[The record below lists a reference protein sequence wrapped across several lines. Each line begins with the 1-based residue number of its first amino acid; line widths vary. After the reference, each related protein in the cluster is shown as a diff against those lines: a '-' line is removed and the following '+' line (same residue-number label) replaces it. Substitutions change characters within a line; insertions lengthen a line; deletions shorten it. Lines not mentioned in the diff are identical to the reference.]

1 MYVEGR
7 VLTTKGEPIAD
18 AIIDTWETDHNGI
31 DRFYVCHHVLR
42 HLSGQYD
49 VEYGD
54 GTRRD
59 CRGRLHTTKDGS
71 FEYRAI
77 VPRPYAIPCDVR
89 TERSTY
95 LSN

>member
-31 DRFYVCHHVLR
+31 GRFYACHHVLR
-42 HLSGQYD
+42 HPSGQYD
-49 VEYGD
+49 MEHGD

-59 CRGRLHTTKDGS
+59 CRGRLHTAKDGS
-71 FEYRAI
+71 FGYRAI
-77 VPRPYAIPCDVR
+77 VPPPYAIPPDVS
-89 TERSTY
+89 TEGPT
-95 LSN
+95 LFSN